1 MKQRLVTISTK
12 VLKSTFVVE
21 IYELF
26 ETAYISNEELG
37 WEWERTLTLISVG
50 DLDMCML
57 SYIVDKTTLN
67 FTSKN
72 TV

>member
-1 MKQRLVTISTK
+1 M
-12 VLKSTFVVE
+12 VE